1 MKVSNRSQILLPRR
15 EKRKTQMEEQLS
27 FKDYVIVSCGTLAPE
42 LNYLRKQGFLDA
54 RKIIYT
60 TPGRHEV
67 LKEVESQLIEKINLA
82 KQHSKKIIIVYGGK
96 FCYVNVD
103 DPYTTMDTMIQ
114 EQAVGIS
121 IFRIN
126 ATHCMDMLASE
137 RQRDEI
143 SGGKKI
149 LWLTPGWIIYRN
161 YVFQDWD
168 KGKANENFP
177 QHTGG
182 AVLLDGIDF
191 WDKYCEEHPEKI
203 LDFSDWMGIEIQPYK
218 ITLDRLKNLLARCV
232 ISDLEREIAELKSS
246 LPAHSTKPSMV
257 QRLEQ
262 LEEELEKAKNEA
274 SKVNGS

>member
-232 ISDLEREIAELKSS
+232 ISDLEKEIAELKSS

>member
-1 MKVSNRSQILLPRR
+1 
-15 EKRKTQMEEQLS
+15 MEEQLS
-27 FKDYVIVSCGTLAPE
+27 FEDYAIVSCGTLAPE
-42 LNYLRKQGFLDA
+42 MNYLRNQRFLDA
-54 RKIIYT
+54 RKIVYT

-67 LKEVESQLIEKINLA
+67 LKELESQLIQKIDAA
-82 KQHSKKIIIVYGGK
+82 KEHSKKIIIVYGGK

-103 DPYTTMDTMIQ
+103 NPYRTIDTIIA
-114 EQAVGIS
+114 EQAEGVSIS
-121 IFRIN
+121 RIN

-143 SGGKKI
+143 GGGKKI

-191 WDKYCEEHPEKI
+191 WDKYCQEHPEKV
-203 LDFSDWMGIEIQPYK
+203 LEFSDWMGIEIQPYK
-218 ITLDRLKNLLARCV
+218 ITLDRLKSLLSDCV
-232 ISDLEREIAELKSS
+232 ISDLEKEIAELKSS
-246 LPAHSTKPSMV
+246 LPAHSTKPSMI
-257 QRLEQ
+257 QRLEE
-262 LEEELEKAKNEA
+262 LEEKLEKAKQHA
-274 SKVNGS
+274 GSGE